1 MTSAG
6 LPHPAQATPGGD
18 PVRGAPASDTPALP
32 GTSSPAGVPAHS
44 DPGTAGNGA
53 HPRPDTDPSP
63 AAPADGA
70 HSRPDD
76 PAGGGG
82 SFPGAQGDDF
92 RPLAG
97 AVGNGGQVPAG
108 GAGYGGFS
116 SSGLPGSGSPPLSDG
131 EGSPSVPYG
140 GFAGETP
147 AGTGLPEGAARQ
159 RLHPLSPLL
168 KGAKSIAVIIAALS
182 WNTLGQ
188 VGATD
193 FALIVLGLAVAVVIF
208 SAIGWWNTG
217 YHVVGRELRIAEGL
231 IWRRNR
237 AIPLDR
243 LQAVEVRRPLLAQL
257 TGLAELRLEVV
268 GGGKT
273 EAPLAYL
280 TVRDAGVLR
289 ERLLALS
296 GRAPAVA
303 VPAPGDPAAEVPLYQ
318 VRNRDLLVSQLLTPQ
333 AFFLPF
339 GVAWVITQFV
349 MEGTWTFIG
358 IASTVTAMA
367 GVLLQPIRRVLRDWD
382 FRLFRGERLV
392 LHYGLTE
399 TRSQIVP
406 PHRVQTVR
414 VTWPLLW
421 RAKQWLNLTLD
432 IAGVSGPEPGEDRGS
447 DRLMPVGDLAAARA
461 LVAAALPGVDLAG
474 LATSPPPARAKWL
487 HPFGLRFYGAG
498 LADQVFVSRAGR
510 LTREMTLVPYARLQ
524 SVRVVQGPLQR
535 RLGLATVYAD
545 TAGGRAGEARDRDL
559 AEAYAIADQLAA
571 RSRRARAAVPHPD
584 TASVPPGLAPGL
596 VPPVAE
602 PGFAPP
608 TPGFAGFTPPAP
620 GFGAVPPGA
629 ADRPV
634 SEPDDETYWQ
644 RPEQS

>member
-1 MTSAG
+1 VTGAG
-6 LPHPAQATPGGD
+6 VPHPPQATPGGPD
-18 PVRGAPASDTPALP
+18 PAGPHPGLP
-32 GTSSPAGVPAHS
+32 GVTGLP
-44 DPGTAGNGA
+44 NGA
-53 HPRPDTDPSP
+53 GSAGQPL
-63 AAPADGA
+63 ADGGSA
-70 HSRPDD
+70 GQPL
-76 PAGGGG
+76 AGGGG
-82 SFPGAQGDDF
+82 AW
-92 RPLAG
+92 
-97 AVGNGGQVPAG
+97 
-108 GAGYGGFS
+108 
-116 SSGLPGSGSPPLSDG
+116 
-131 EGSPSVPYG
+131 SVPDE
-140 GFAGETP
+140 GFPAGETP
-147 AGTGLPEGAARQ
+147 GAAGGRGADGEARQ

-168 KGAKSIAVIIAALS
+168 KGAKSIAVIVAALS
-182 WNTLGQ
+182 WNTLGK

-193 FALIVLGLAVAVVIF
+193 FALIVLALAVAVVIF
-208 SAIGWWNTG
+208 AAVGWWNTG
-217 YHVVGRELRIAEGL
+217 YHVVGRELRITEGL

-268 GGGKT
+268 GGSKT

-280 TVRDAGVLR
+280 TVHDAGLLR
-289 ERLLALS
+289 ERLLSLS

-303 VPAPGDPAAEVPLYQ
+303 APTPDGAAEVPLYQ
-318 VRNRDLLVSQLLTPQ
+318 VRNQDLLISQLLTPQ

-339 GVAWVITQFV
+339 GVAWVIAQFV
-349 MEGTWTFIG
+349 LEGTWTFIG

-399 TRSQIVP
+399 TRSQVLP

-421 RAKQWLNLTLD
+421 RAKKWLHLTLD
-432 IAGVSGPEPGEDRGS
+432 VAGVSGPEPGEDHSS

-461 LVAAALPGVDLAG
+461 LVAAALPGVDLTG
-474 LATSPPPARAKWL
+474 LATSPPPLRAKWL

-498 LADQVFVSRAGR
+498 LADLVFVSRSGR

-559 AEAYAIADQLAA
+559 TEAYAIADQLAA
-571 RSRRARAAVPHPD
+571 RSRQARAAAAAAPQVTPTAPGSMPPVP
-584 TASVPPGLAPGL
+584 ASGPPGSGPSEGI
-596 VPPVAE
+596 
-602 PGFAPP
+602 
-608 TPGFAGFTPPAP
+608 
-620 GFGAVPPGA
+620 PPGA
-629 ADRPV
+629 ADRPFGA
-634 SEPDDETYWQ
+634 PRDETYWQ

>member
-1 MTSAG
+1 VAG
-6 LPHPAQATPGGD
+6 PPGG
-18 PVRGAPASDTPALP
+18 
-32 GTSSPAGVPAHS
+32 
-44 DPGTAGNGA
+44 
-53 HPRPDTDPSP
+53 
-63 AAPADGA
+63 
-70 HSRPDD
+70 
-76 PAGGGG
+76 
-82 SFPGAQGDDF
+82 
-92 RPLAG
+92 
-97 AVGNGGQVPAG
+97 
-108 GAGYGGFS
+108 
-116 SSGLPGSGSPPLSDG
+116 
-131 EGSPSVPYG
+131 E
-140 GFAGETP
+140 
-147 AGTGLPEGAARQ
+147 ARQ

-193 FALIVLGLAVAVVIF
+193 FALIVLALAVAVVIF
-208 SAIGWWNTG
+208 AAIGWWNTG
-217 YHVVGRELRIAEGL
+217 YHVVGRELRITEGL
-231 IWRRNR
+231 VWRRNR

-243 LQAVEVRRPLLAQL
+243 LQAVEVRRPLLAQF

-268 GGGKT
+268 GGSKT

-280 TVRDAGVLR
+280 TVRDAGILR
-289 ERLLALS
+289 ERLLSLS

-303 VPAPGDPAAEVPLYQ
+303 APAPGGPAEVPLYQ
-318 VRNRDLLVSQLLTPQ
+318 VRNQDLLVSQLLTPQ

-399 TRSQIVP
+399 TRSQVLP

-421 RAKQWLNLTLD
+421 RAKQWLHLTLD
-432 IAGVSGPEPGEDRGS
+432 VAGVSGPEPGEDHSS
-447 DRLMPVGDLAAARA
+447 DRLMPVGDLTAARA
-461 LVAAALPGVDLAG
+461 LVAAALPGVDLTG
-474 LATSPPPARAKWL
+474 LATSPPALRAKWL

-498 LADQVFVSRAGR
+498 LADQVFVSRSGR

-571 RSRRARAAVPHPD
+571 RSRQARAAIAPQSSP
-584 TASVPPGLAPGL
+584 AAGFAPPAAPGL
-596 VPPVAE
+596 VPPGA
-602 PGFAPP
+602 
-608 TPGFAGFTPPAP
+608 AP
-620 GFGAVPPGA
+620 GSVLPGAVPGSVPPGA
-629 ADRPV
+629 GPGFESPGFGSAGVVPPGAVDKPFG
-634 SEPDDETYWQ
+634 EPDDETYWQ
-644 RPEQS
+644 RPERS

>member
-6 LPHPAQATPGGD
+6 FPHPPQATPGD
-18 PVRGAPASDTPALP
+18 PLP
-32 GTSSPAGVPAHS
+32 GTPPPAS
-44 DPGTAGNGA
+44 
-53 HPRPDTDPSP
+53 PSP
-63 AAPADGA
+63 ATPSA
-70 HSRPDD
+70 SSFSS
-76 PAGGGG
+76 G
-82 SFPGAQGDDF
+82 SLP
-92 RPLAG
+92 
-97 AVGNGGQVPAG
+97 PAG
-108 GAGYGGFS
+108 GAAQQVGTIS
-116 SSGLPGSGSPPLSDG
+116 AVPGP
-131 EGSPSVPYG
+131 
-140 GFAGETP
+140 
-147 AGTGLPEGAARQ
+147 PEGEARQ

-168 KGAKSIAVIIAALS
+168 KGAKSIAVIVAALS
-182 WNTLGQ
+182 WNTLGE

-193 FALIVLGLAVAVVIF
+193 FALIVLAVAVAVVIF

-217 YHVVGRELRIAEGL
+217 YHVVGRELRITEGL

-268 GGGKT
+268 GGSKT

-280 TVRDAGVLR
+280 TVRDAGALR
-289 ERLLALS
+289 ERLLSLS
-296 GRAPAVA
+296 GKAPAVA
-303 VPAPGDPAAEVPLYQ
+303 TPAAAGVREVPLYQ
-318 VRNRDLLVSQLLTPQ
+318 VRNQDLLISQLLTPQ

-382 FRLFRGERLV
+382 FRLFRGDRLV

-399 TRSQIVP
+399 TRSQVVP

-421 RAKQWLNLTLD
+421 RAKQWLHLTLD
-432 IAGVSGPEPGEDRGS
+432 IAGVSGPEPGDDHAS
-447 DRLMPVGDLAAARA
+447 DRLMPVGDVAAARA
-461 LVAAALPGVDLAG
+461 LVAAALPGVDLIG
-474 LATSPPPARAKWL
+474 LATSPPPLRAKWL

-498 LADQVFVSRAGR
+498 LADQVFVSRSGR

-559 AEAYAIADQLAA
+559 TEAYAIADQLAT
-571 RSRRARAAVPHPD
+571 RSRQARAALAHNPPV
-584 TASVPPGLAPGL
+584 SVPPGLGTPGL
-596 VPPVAE
+596 A
-602 PGFAPP
+602 
-608 TPGFAGFTPPAP
+608 TPS
-620 GFGAVPPGA
+620 AVPPGVAGPGGSA
-629 ADRPV
+629 AGVV
-634 SEPDDETYWQ
+634 SPGFGGPGVVPPGAVDPPFGETVDETYWQ

>member
-1 MTSAG
+1 MPLAR
-6 LPHPAQATPGGD
+6 GG
-18 PVRGAPASDTPALP
+18 GAP
-32 GTSSPAGVPAHS
+32 GVP
-44 DPGTAGNGA
+44 D
-53 HPRPDTDPSP
+53 
-63 AAPADGA
+63 DG
-70 HSRPDD
+70 
-76 PAGGGG
+76 
-82 SFPGAQGDDF
+82 FPT
-92 RPLAG
+92 
-97 AVGNGGQVPAG
+97 
-108 GAGYGGFS
+108 
-116 SSGLPGSGSPPLSDG
+116 
-131 EGSPSVPYG
+131 
-140 GFAGETP
+140 AGET
-147 AGTGLPEGAARQ
+147 AGAADAGGTTGAAAEEARK

-168 KGAKSIAVIIAALS
+168 KGAKSIAVIVAALS
-182 WNTLGQ
+182 WNTLGK

-193 FALIVLGLAVAVVIF
+193 FALIVLALAVAVVIV

-217 YHVVGRELRIAEGL
+217 YHVVGRELRITEGL
-231 IWRRNR
+231 LWRRNR

-268 GGGKT
+268 GGSKT

-280 TVRDAGVLR
+280 TVRDAGILR
-289 ERLLALS
+289 ERLLSLS

-303 VPAPGDPAAEVPLYQ
+303 AAPTPGSAAAEVPLFQ
-318 VRNRDLLVSQLLTPQ
+318 VRNQDLLVSQLLTPQ
-333 AFFLPF
+333 AFFLPL

-399 TRSQIVP
+399 TRSQVLP

-421 RAKQWLNLTLD
+421 RAKQWLHLTLD
-432 IAGVSGPEPGEDRGS
+432 IAGVSGPEPGDDHRS

-461 LVAAALPGVDLAG
+461 LVATALPGVDLTG
-474 LATSPPPARAKWL
+474 LATSPPPLRARWL

-498 LADQVFVSRAGR
+498 LTDQVFVSRSGR

-571 RSRRARAAVPHPD
+571 RSRQARNAVAVAYPPGPAAFAAIAPAV
-584 TASVPPGLAPGL
+584 VPPGMMPPAVAPPGVMTPGV
-596 VPPVAE
+596 VPPGVVP
-602 PGFAPP
+602 PGVVPP
-608 TPGFAGFTPPAP
+608 GVVPPAV
-620 GFGAVPPGA
+620 VPPGA
-629 ADRPV
+629 AGQPF

-644 RPEQS
+644 RPERS

>member
-6 LPHPAQATPGGD
+6 LPPLPPASVGGPATGEPGASSPRPGPGGPPFGPD
-18 PVRGAPASDTPALP
+18 
-32 GTSSPAGVPAHS
+32 GVSAE
-44 DPGTAGNGA
+44 
-53 HPRPDTDPSP
+53 R
-63 AAPADGA
+63 
-70 HSRPDD
+70 
-76 PAGGGG
+76 PAGGT
-82 SFPGAQGDDF
+82 
-92 RPLAG
+92 
-97 AVGNGGQVPAG
+97 
-108 GAGYGGFS
+108 
-116 SSGLPGSGSPPLSDG
+116 GSPDG
-131 EGSPSVPYG
+131 SV
-140 GFAGETP
+140 
-147 AGTGLPEGAARQ
+147 RQ

-168 KGAKSIAVIIAALS
+168 KGAKSIAVIVAALS

-193 FALIVLGLAVAVVIF
+193 FALIVLGLAVAVVIVA
-208 SAIGWWNTG
+208 AIGWWSTG
-217 YHVVGRELRIAEGL
+217 YHVVGRELRITEGL

-280 TVRDAGVLR
+280 TVRDAATLR
-289 ERLLALS
+289 ERLLSLS
-296 GRAPAVA
+296 GHAAAATAP
-303 VPAPGDPAAEVPLYQ
+303 VPGGPAAEVPLYRVPNQ
-318 VRNRDLLVSQLLTPQ
+318 DLLVSQLLTPQ

-339 GVAWVITQFV
+339 GVAWVIAQFV
-349 MEGTWTFIG
+349 MDGTWTFIG

-367 GVLLQPIRRVLRDWD
+367 GVLLQPVRRVLRDWD
-382 FRLFRGERLV
+382 FRLFHGERLV

-399 TRSQIVP
+399 TRSQVVP
-406 PHRVQTVR
+406 AHRVQTVR

-421 RAKQWLNLTLD
+421 RPKQWLHLSLD
-432 IAGVSGPEPGEDRGS
+432 VAGVSGPEPGEDHSS

-461 LVAAALPGVDLAG
+461 LVAAALPGVDLTV
-474 LATSPPPARAKWL
+474 LATSPPPARARWL

-524 SVRVVQGPLQR
+524 SVRIVQGPLQR

-545 TAGGRAGEARDRDL
+545 TAGGRAGVARDRDL
-559 AEAYAIADQLAA
+559 TEAYAIADQLAA
-571 RSRRARAAVPHPD
+571 RSRRARAADGGP
-584 TASVPPGLAPGL
+584 
-596 VPPVAE
+596 
-602 PGFAPP
+602 
-608 TPGFAGFTPPAP
+608 TPPA
-620 GFGAVPPGA
+620 AVGPPFS
-629 ADRPV
+629 RPV
-634 SEPDDETYWQ
+634 DETYWQ